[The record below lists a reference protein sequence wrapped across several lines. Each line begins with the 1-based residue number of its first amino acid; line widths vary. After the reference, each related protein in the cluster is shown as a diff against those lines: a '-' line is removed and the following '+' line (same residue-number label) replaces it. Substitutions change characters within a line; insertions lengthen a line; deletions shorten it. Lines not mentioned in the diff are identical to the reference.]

1 MRKFNKKT
9 IFTAL
14 LVYLYSILAV
24 PAINFRLEHFRSH
37 KSCRFPGHTCHHLI
51 HIVRSCDRSHR
62 PGEKA
67 ARVIVVGNP
76 FDRPSIC
83 LDGNP
88 GDSSISI
95 HHVCRNLTLRN
106 KRHLSDPHRR
116 VDGRRR
122 DLPIYQIY
130 QRQGTENEVRMIRNI
145 KFRGDRSFSQGTIS
159 PSYHP
164 IFYLTW
170 ICPNISPMGA
180 AILSSAP
187 TSFAVA
193 LLLITTRCFP

>member
-1 MRKFNKKT
+1 M
-9 IFTAL
+9 
-14 LVYLYSILAV
+14 
-24 PAINFRLEHFRSH
+24 
-37 KSCRFPGHTCHHLI
+37 
-51 HIVRSCDRSHR
+51 
-62 PGEKA
+62 
-67 ARVIVVGNP
+67 GNP
-76 FDRPSIC
+76 LDRPPIC
-83 LDGNP
+83 LDGNLIDP
-88 GDSSISI
+88 DIFI
-95 HHVCRNLTLRN
+95 RYVCRSLTLRN
-106 KRHLSDPHRR
+106 ECHVSDPHRR

-130 QRQGTENEVRMIRNI
+130 QRQGTENKVRMIRNI

-170 ICPNISPMGA
+170 ICPNISPIGA

-193 LLLITTRCFP
+193 LLLITTRCFS